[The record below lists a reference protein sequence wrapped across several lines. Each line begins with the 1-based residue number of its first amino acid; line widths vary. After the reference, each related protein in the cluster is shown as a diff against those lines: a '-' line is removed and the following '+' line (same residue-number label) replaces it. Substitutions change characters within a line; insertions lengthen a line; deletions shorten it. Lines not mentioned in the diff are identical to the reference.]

1 MNAALPWTIP
11 QRTLAGAGVLALLG
25 AWLGPLPHLAQ
36 HSFAAHMSMHMA
48 VVAVAAPL
56 LAVGLAGSRFDPAT
70 RFPGLFSP
78 MLATLLEFVV
88 VWAWH
93 APWLHHAARA
103 SGAMRALEQ
112 GSFLAVGLLLWL
124 AACGGPGLAARGRA
138 VAGIAALLMTAMH
151 MSLLGV
157 LLAGG
162 TRPLYPHG
170 DASGAA
176 PMAVASALADQHLG
190 GILMLAVGGIA
201 YLAGALWLLSK
212 LLRDQRGSGDHA

>member
-1 MNAALPWTIP
+1 MNRSPHRTATRRALF
-11 QRTLAGAGVLALLG
+11 GAGVLALVA
-25 AWLGPLPHLAQ
+25 AWLGPLPTLAQ
-36 HSFAAHMSMHMA
+36 HSFAAHMAMHMG
-48 VVAVAAPL
+48 VVAVDAPL
-56 LAVGLAGSRFDPAT
+56 LAFGLAGSRFDPAT
-70 RFPGLFSP
+70 RLPGLFSP

-103 SGAMRALEQ
+103 SGAVRALEQ

-124 AACGGPGLAARGRA
+124 AAFGGPRLAARGRA

-170 DASGAA
+170 AASDGA
-176 PMAVASALADQHLG
+176 PLAVASALADQHLG

-201 YLAGALWLLSK
+201 YLAGALWLLSG
-212 LLRDQRGSGDHA
+212 LLRPRAGGHHA